1 MAVRTSGVG
10 TERKLEFW
18 DQYGVERYRFLPNE
32 MLTPGPEYKVPAE
45 AVTEPITFE
54 FEKLL
59 LTDSDATPEGAVLLK
74 VLDEKLKLRNAD
86 DDADVI
92 LDEVFIPHTFVDL
105 VKFARPANEPSV
117 RIGDAGQSYQILEFS
132 KRTGGGGIANLG
144 VEDEASLL
152 LLSAG
157 LVTAAW
163 SPTIGLFGID
173 EGSGD
178 AGCIYLRS
186 AKSIAGGTDYNIERL
201 KLGVGAIADATWSAV
216 LQSGLKLKDALDAN
230 SQKITNLAAGAV
242 AGDSARY
249 DELNALDGLVI
260 KKDGS
265 VAFTGNLDMGEKDII
280 NFHYI
285 TAITTGTSRIECS
298 FDQIMW
304 IQGASTVRL
313 EIRGGGAS
321 DPAGCFIFHTPNLGG
336 TKTERFAI
344 KGNEDVVDAA
354 WAAVLHKGF
363 RSDPMVLNPSA
374 EPGSPVEGQF
384 YYDSTAKKL
393 KIYNGTA
400 WETVTS
406 A

>member
-1 MAVRTSGVG
+1 MALRTSGVG
-10 TERKLEFW
+10 AERRIEFW
-18 DQYGVERYRFLPNE
+18 DQYGVEKYRFLPTE
-32 MLTPGPEYKVPAE
+32 MLTPEV
-45 AVTEPITFE
+45 VTLFE

-59 LTDSDATPEGAVLLK
+59 LRDTGPVPAENILLK
-74 VLDEKLKLRNAD
+74 CVDQKLKLRNAD

-92 LDEVFIPHTFVDL
+92 LDEVFIPHTFTDL

-117 RIGDAGQSYQILEFS
+117 RIGDAGQGYQILEFS
-132 KRTGGGGIANLG
+132 KRTAGGGIANLG

-152 LLSAG
+152 LLCAG

-163 SPTIGLFGID
+163 SPSIGLFGID

-178 AGCIYLRS
+178 AGCISLRS
-186 AKSIAGGTDYNIERL
+186 AKSLAGGTDYNIERL
-201 KLGVGAIADATWSAV
+201 KLGVGAIADATWAAV

-230 SQKITNLAAGAV
+230 SQKITSLAAAT
-242 AGDSARY
+242 ADGDAARY
-249 DELNALDGLVI
+249 EQVLLLNGVNAM
-260 KKDGS
+260 
-265 VAFTGNLDMGEKDII
+265 TGDLDMGEKDII

-336 TKTERFAI
+336 TKTERVSI
-344 KGNEDVVDAA
+344 KGNADVVDAA
-354 WAAVLHKGF
+354 WSAVLHKGF
-363 RSDPMVLNPSA
+363 RSDPIVLNPSA
-374 EPGSPVEGQF
+374 EPGSPEEGQF

-393 KIYNGTA
+393 KVYNGTA
-400 WETVTS
+400 WEEVTS
-406 A
+406 S